1 MEELS
6 YSLPGYKFFFKKHNI
21 SILFKSADC
30 VRFNFH
36 DVSGKG
42 GDLQKIGEFCL
53 IFSELPFLSEP
64 IPPSEPQVGGVGG
77 NQTGGPGNQPLPIN
91 AAPPL
96 ASRPP
101 GNGRQQN
108 GAWPTTPVP
117 SSGPTSG
124 NNNNG
129 SAPFQRGPAPPSKVG
144 GKRDPRKR

>member
-1 MEELS
+1 LCS
-6 YSLPGYKFFFKKHNI
+6 F
-21 SILFKSADC
+21 LFQC
-30 VRFNFH
+30 FVI
-36 DVSGKG
+36 GKG

-64 IPPSEPQVGGVGG
+64 IPPSEPQVGG
-77 NQTGGPGNQPLPIN
+77 NQTGGPGSQPLPIN

-108 GAWPTTPVP
+108 GAWPNTPVP

>member
-6 YSLPGYKFFFKKHNI
+6 YSLPGCVFVV
-21 SILFKSADC
+21 ILLKSAEHAYLSLFC
-30 VRFNFH
+30 II
-36 DVSGKG
+36 GKG

-64 IPPSEPQVGGVGG
+64 IPPSDPPQIGGVGG
-77 NQTGGPGNQPLPIN
+77 NQTGGPGNQPLPVN